1 MMTNLFSYDGLIYKA
16 GTKVFQLMVL
26 NLLYLITCL
35 PLVTIGSANA
45 ALAGVT
51 MKMIE
56 GKAGHVAIDY
66 LRAFKTN
73 FKLATV
79 YHLIFTGINVLVLL
93 NYLFAGTVA
102 APIRPLVYLALGLAG
117 IINLVGMTFIYPYL
131 ARFDDNGVRTA
142 KNAGLLV
149 LRHGKISLLILI
161 VTLLP
166 IVLAMLTPVMMV
178 FAIYLSTFI
187 GFALVTYLKSFLL
200 LSIYQQYPS
209 N

>member
-1 MMTNLFSYDGLIYKA
+1 MTNLFSYDGLIYKV

-35 PLVTIGSANA
+35 PLVTIGAANT
-45 ALAGVT
+45 ALTAVT
-51 MKMIE
+51 IKMIE
-56 GKAGHVAIDY
+56 GKTGHVALDY

-73 FKLATV
+73 FKLATY
-79 YHLIFTGINVLVLL
+79 YHLIFTMINLLVLL
-93 NYLFAGTVA
+93 NYLFAGIVA
-102 APIRPLVYLALGLAG
+102 IPIRSLVYLALGLAG
-117 IINLVGMTFIYPYL
+117 LISLVGMTFIFPYI
-131 ARFDDNGVRTA
+131 ARFDDNGITTA
-142 KNAGLLV
+142 KNAYLLV

-187 GFALVTYLKSFLL
+187 GFALIAYLKSFLL
-200 LSIYQQYPS
+200 LSIYQQYQS
-209 N
+209 K

>member
-1 MMTNLFSYDGLIYKA
+1 MTNLFSYDGLIYKA

-35 PLVTIGSANA
+35 PLVTIGAANT
-45 ALAGVT
+45 ALTAVT

-56 GKAGHVAIDY
+56 GKTGHVAIDY

-73 FKLATV
+73 FKLATY
-79 YHLIFTGINVLVLL
+79 YHLIFTMINLLVLL
-93 NYLFAGTVA
+93 NYLFAGIVA
-102 APIRPLVYLALGLAG
+102 IPIRPLVYLALGLASL
-117 IINLVGMTFIYPYL
+117 ISLVGMDFIFPYI
-131 ARFDDNGVRTA
+131 ARFDDNGITTS
-142 KNAGLLV
+142 KNACLLV

-187 GFALVTYLKSFLL
+187 GFALIAYLKSFLL
-200 LSIYQQYPS
+200 LSIYQQYQS
-209 N
+209 K